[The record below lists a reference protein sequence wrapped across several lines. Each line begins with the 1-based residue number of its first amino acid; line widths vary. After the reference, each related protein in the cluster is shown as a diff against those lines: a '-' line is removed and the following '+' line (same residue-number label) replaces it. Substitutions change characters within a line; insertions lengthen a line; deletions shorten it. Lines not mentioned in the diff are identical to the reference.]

1 MPTTSTTGQ
10 SKGSGPAV
18 PVSLSQLEASANSL
32 DRLKKAKALP
42 REPRAYDLISKSLDQ
57 IISKYIDSWGENYR
71 QAVSAVA
78 SDLGPLE
85 QSKIAS
91 FCIPVAGAQEM
102 NKIYRCLQSFAYQTV
117 SAERF
122 EILLLVNFSD
132 QDQLQR
138 NLDIAKLY
146 EEIDR
151 AKKDFPHLDI
161 RVAALEFEHAS
172 PMTIGYL
179 RSILCDAVVNR
190 VSSRG
195 PTGDLIIL
203 SFDADTRAIRQQ
215 LLESHIRTYSTRPE
229 VLSIQGGIIWSP
241 EGLQE
246 SKGLFIK
253 LAQHSAANMV
263 SMHRNRWPKWC
274 GPTSSIRLS
283 AYCLVGGYEPDNV
296 MHEEVKLLK
305 KLVRLDGSSGFEAR
319 VLGGPSTVVV
329 TSNRRATAAH
339 RNDIHVDEQWKDART
354 EFTCSDHT
362 IRASEEGNASPSMNS
377 AETKPDK
384 PSDEVALSSYSFGS
398 GRRFSPD
405 VLRCNELLSRQ
416 GLLADLFQT
425 YTIDDKLVQRMLR
438 PLSPRII
445 ENRGAVPNTI
455 RAVAAADKI
464 HERHARF
471 LSTSGNWRPA
481 LASSIQRQLA
491 VLNSKI
497 KQGSIAQP
505 TAAEFVFQDTAGLVF
520 KEELII
526 YVPLRGGEEELKIVI
541 DPKAMLLE
549 TKSVSVVQRQNRE
562 VVSEGPYSKL
572 MAADKIRSYISFF
585 LPEGYLFFSRPTR
598 SIAERIANMLVSL
611 EREFFIKRLRSEWY
625 PGKPL
630 T

>member
-1 MPTTSTTGQ
+1 
-10 SKGSGPAV
+10 
-18 PVSLSQLEASANSL
+18 
-32 DRLKKAKALP
+32 
-42 REPRAYDLISKSLDQ
+42 
-57 IISKYIDSWGENYR
+57 
-71 QAVSAVA
+71 
-78 SDLGPLE
+78 
-85 QSKIAS
+85 
-91 FCIPVAGAQEM
+91 M

-438 PLSPRII
+438 PLSPQII
-445 ENRGAVPNTI
+445 DNRGEVPNTLP
-455 RAVAAADKI
+455 ALAAADKI

-471 LSTSGNWRPA
+471 LSGSGNWRLA

-491 VLNSKI
+491 VLNSQI
-497 KQGSIAQP
+497 KQVPIAQP
-505 TAAEFVFQDTAGLVF
+505 TKADFVVQGPDQGSLR
-520 KEELII
+520 EELII
-526 YVPLRGGEEELKIVI
+526 YVPLRDGQEVLKIVI
-541 DPKAMLLE
+541 DQEGIVELRV
-549 TKSVSVVQRQNRE
+549 SVSVVQRQNLAA
-562 VVSEGPYSKL
+562 VSEGLYSKL
-572 MAADKIRSYISFF
+572 IAAHEISSFIGFF
-585 LPEGYLFFSRPTR
+585 LPESDLLFFEPTR
-598 SIAERIANMLVSL
+598 SVAERIANMLVSL
-611 EREFFIKRLRSEWY
+611 ERKFFIRRLRREWY
-625 PGKPL
+625 PGKSF